1 MMVSPPSSCVD
12 KSLAPLV
19 WVAKIFQE
27 VFAMDEE
34 AKRRIAQFRFGV
46 IHDLIGDRKL
56 NRGEQKRLLLEKSS
70 CTWEIPG
77 SERSFISASTILCWA
92 RRYEKGGRRI
102 ESLYPDARCDRG
114 RPRVLDE
121 ETILSLVEL
130 RKQLKGASMPVV
142 LREAKLRKILH
153 PGVKVHPATIYR
165 LFKQRGLMKREAA
178 PVDRR
183 RFEAELPNDIWQ
195 SDCMHGPRIIVE
207 GKERKAYLFA
217 FIDDMS
223 RLICHAEFFCNERV
237 ENYTAALK
245 VALAKRGLP
254 RKLYVDNGPAFRS
267 HMLAHATAS
276 LGIAL
281 IHSTPYQPQ
290 GRGKIERF
298 FRTLRMQFLSTC
310 PEGLSLEK
318 LNEALNRW
326 LDEHYNVT
334 VHSSTRQTPLNRYLK
349 HAHLL
354 REAPKDLNDYFR
366 LQTTR
371 KVDRDRTV
379 SLNGMLYEAPIPL
392 IDKTITLMYHNGDSA
407 RIEAFHEG
415 LSHGMLVPLDMKINC
430 RVRREHSI
438 VNLLPQAQKQEA
450 QDDQPKYTGG
460 KLFGEVNHGL

>member
-1 MMVSPPSSCVD
+1 
-12 KSLAPLV
+12 
-19 WVAKIFQE
+19 
-27 VFAMDEE
+27 MDEE
-34 AKRRIAQFRFGV
+34 GKRRVAQFRFGV

-56 NRGEQKRLLLEKSS
+56 NRGERKTLLREKSS

-77 SERSFISASTILCWA
+77 SERSYISASTILCWA

-102 ESLYPDARCDRG
+102 ESLYPEERCDRG

-121 ETILSLVEL
+121 ETILALVEL
-130 RKQLKGASMPVV
+130 RKQLKGASLPVV
-142 LREAKLRKILH
+142 LREAKLRKIFQ
-153 PGVKVHPATIYR
+153 PGMKVHPATIYR
-165 LFKQRGLMKREAA
+165 LFKQKGLMKREEA

-195 SDCMHGPRIIVE
+195 SDCMHGPRILVE
-207 GKERKAYLFA
+207 GKEKKAYLFA

-223 RLICHAEFFCNERV
+223 RLICHAEFFRNEGV
-237 ENYTAALK
+237 GNYSAALK

-267 HMLAHATAS
+267 HILAHATAS

-326 LDEHYNVT
+326 LDDHYNVT

-366 LQTTR
+366 LRTTR

-379 SLNGMLYEAPIPL
+379 SLNGMIYEAPIPL
-392 IDKTITLMYHNGDSA
+392 IDKTITLLYHEGDSA

-415 LSHGMLVPLDMKINC
+415 VSHGMLIPVDMKINC
-430 RVRREHSI
+430 RIRREHNI
-438 VNLLPQAQKQEA
+438 VKLLPSVQNPEA
-450 QDDQPKYTGG
+450 TEDQPKYTGG
-460 KLFGEVNHGL
+460 KLFGEVDHGI